1 MHYYYQNSTLETT
14 MNLTSS
20 LCRRLTGQG
29 HVQNQLSQFSEQ
41 IHSIYKVNSQLNGE
55 QLENSAINP
64 KRTRQANF
72 KKKDKIAF
80 LYIALCNSTSVSHSF
95 LLFNS

>member
-1 MHYYYQNSTLETT
+1 

-20 LCRRLTGQG
+20 LCRGLTGQG

-55 QLENSAINP
+55 QLENNAINP

-72 KKKDKIAF
+72 RKKTK
-80 LYIALCNSTSVSHSF
+80 
-95 LLFNS
+95 LLFFILPCVIAHLFHILFYFLTLKSQK